1 MSVKVKN
8 PKTKQKFVRINIDQK
23 LDNYFNLYEKEYPL
37 LNRADIVK
45 MLLSQSIRQN
55 QKSQTFKQ
63 ILKNSTFL
71 KPQDEDAQ
79 FDFLTKQGF

>member
-1 MSVKVKN
+1 MTVKVKN

-23 LDNYFNLYEKEYPL
+23 LDNYFSLYEKEYPL

-71 KPQDEDAQ
+71 DPQDEDVQ
-79 FDFLTKQGF
+79 